1 MKQYLRFQNVY
12 EDGSLMRGQVSF
24 ICSHDVSINPPIVAG
39 ELDTMWVAWRAGKRP
54 RASSKAA
61 CIRLVCHYG
70 ITDLL
75 PINDNLKADN
85 ND

>member
-1 MKQYLRFQNVY
+1 MKQYLRFQN
-12 EDGSLMRGQVSF
+12 EFKDGKLMRGQVSF

-39 ELDTMWVAWRAGKRP
+39 ELDTMWVSWCAGKRP
-54 RASSKAA
+54 RTSSKAA

-75 PINDNLKADN
+75 LINNDIKADN